1 LPITSSL
8 ALHFA
13 IGHLFVV
20 RPQADYSDVE
30 IRRRRH
36 VHACY
41 NIICQKTRNPYR
53 IIKTSH
59 DISHKISA
67 TQYIRPRQHGSTPML
82 LSVVYSQYT
91 CTYTSLVCE
100 CPRAAYCI
108 KSHDRIKHRSFAYKA
123 IIILPIKLY
132 NNVKQVHSEQ
142 NTIYTGSCHVRF
154 RFIAKTQNHNVK
166 HHNS

>member
-1 LPITSSL
+1 MICDLPITSSS
-8 ALHFA
+8 ALHFS

-20 RPQADYSDVE
+20 HPQADYSDVE

-41 NIICQKTRNPYR
+41 NIIRQKTRNPYR

-59 DISHKISA
+59 NISHKISA
-67 TQYIRPRQHGSTPML
+67 TQYIRPRQYGSPPML

-100 CPRAAYCI
+100 CPRAACCVEP
-108 KSHDRIKHRSFAYKA
+108 HDRIKQKRKTIMQN
-123 IIILPIKLY
+123 IIIVAIKFQILCKHY
-132 NNVKQVHSEQ
+132 S
-142 NTIYTGSCHVRF
+142 IY
-154 RFIAKTQNHNVK
+154 I
-166 HHNS
+166 